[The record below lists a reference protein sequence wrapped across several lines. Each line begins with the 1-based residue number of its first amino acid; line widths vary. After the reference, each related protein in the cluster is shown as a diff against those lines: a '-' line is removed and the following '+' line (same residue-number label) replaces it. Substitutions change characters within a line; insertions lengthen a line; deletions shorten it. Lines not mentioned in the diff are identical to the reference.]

1 MSELVHQ
8 IGELFLRAVPVALIV
23 LIFYFVLRFLFFKPL
38 LKVMAE
44 RQARTIGAKKA
55 AETAQSAASEKIKQY
70 QDALR
75 QAHAKVYGEQ
85 EAQRKKVL
93 EERAAFLKEA
103 RAKASAEVTA
113 AKERIAGETAGAKK
127 DLETGITQIATEIA
141 QRVLQSSSGPGS
153 TSPGSP
159 SRDAR

>member
-23 LIFYFVLRFLFFKPL
+23 LIFYIVLRFLFFKPL

-44 RQARTIGAKKA
+44 REARTIGAKRA
-55 AETAQSAASEKIKQY
+55 AEIAQGAAAEKIKQY
-70 QDALR
+70 EEALK

-85 EAQRKKVL
+85 EAKRKKIL
-93 EERAAFLKEA
+93 DERAALLKEV
-103 RAKASAEVTA
+103 RAKLASEVAAGKDRIAAETA
-113 AKERIAGETAGAKK
+113 AAKK
-127 DLETGITQIATEIA
+127 DLEAGITQIASEIA
-141 QRVLQSSSGPGS
+141 QRVLQASP
-153 TSPGSP
+153 SPGSSTPGGP